1 MALKYS
7 GTFLKMI
14 EIILSGIGL
23 GLVLSIVGG
32 PVFFVLIKTSIEKGF
47 YAGLSFASGVLLSD
61 IIFVALV
68 IYGSSYLALE
78 NQYRLP
84 IGIVGSAIL
93 FTIGTYYLFKKPVI
107 NYEDKSS
114 KRHNTGYFLKGF
126 FMCIFNPA
134 VLLYWVS
141 VAGGAI
147 SVTGKFD
154 LKEVIPFLVS
164 ILVTQFSLD
173 VTKAYYA
180 NKLRYRIK
188 EHIISKFN
196 KVAGVLVIIF
206 AIRMILSLILG
217 HSLI

>member
-1 MALKYS
+1 
-7 GTFLKMI
+7 MI
-14 EIILSGIGL
+14 ETIIAGIGF
-23 GLVLSIVGG
+23 GIVLSIIGG
-32 PVFFVLIKTSIEKGF
+32 AVFFVLLKTSIEKGF
-47 YAGLSFASGVLLSD
+47 HAGVSFAAGVLLSD
-61 IIFVALV
+61 IVFVALV

-84 IGIVGSAIL
+84 IGIMGSAIL
-93 FTIGTYYLFKKPVI
+93 LSIGIYYLFKKPVI

-134 VLLYWVS
+134 VLLYWIS

-147 SVTGKFD
+147 SITGQFNPK
-154 LKEVIPFLVS
+154 KIIPLFAS
-164 ILVTQFSLD
+164 ILITQFSLD

-188 EHIISKFN
+188 AHMISKLN
-196 KVAGVLVIIF
+196 KVAGVLVILF
-206 AIRMILSLILG
+206 AIRMILNLILG

>member
-1 MALKYS
+1 
-7 GTFLKMI
+7 MI
-14 EIILSGIGL
+14 ETIIAGIGF
-23 GLVLSIVGG
+23 GIVLSIIGG
-32 PVFFVLIKTSIEKGF
+32 AVFFVLLKTSIEKGF
-47 YAGLSFASGVLLSD
+47 HAGVSFAAGVLLSD
-61 IIFVALV
+61 IVFVGLV

-84 IGIVGSAIL
+84 IGITGSAIL
-93 FTIGTYYLFKKPVI
+93 LSIGIYYLFKKPVI

-134 VLLYWVS
+134 VLLYWIS

-147 SVTGKFD
+147 SITGQFNP
-154 LKEVIPFLVS
+154 KEIIPLFAS
-164 ILVTQFSLD
+164 ILITQFSLD

-188 EHIISKFN
+188 AHMISKLN
-196 KVAGVLVIIF
+196 KVAGVLVILF
-206 AIRMILSLILG
+206 AIRMILNLILG

>member
-1 MALKYS
+1 
-7 GTFLKMI
+7 MI
-14 EIILSGIGL
+14 ETIIAGIGF
-23 GLVLSIVGG
+23 GIVLSIIGG
-32 PVFFVLIKTSIEKGF
+32 AVFFVLLKTSIEKGF
-47 YAGLSFASGVLLSD
+47 HAGVSFAAGVLLSD
-61 IIFVALV
+61 IVFVALV

-84 IGIVGSAIL
+84 IGITGSAIL
-93 FTIGTYYLFKKPVI
+93 LSIGIYYLFKKPVI

-134 VLLYWVS
+134 VLLYWIS

-147 SVTGKFD
+147 SITGEFNPK
-154 LKEVIPFLVS
+154 KIIPLFAS
-164 ILVTQFSLD
+164 ILITQFGLD

-188 EHIISKFN
+188 AHMISKLN
-196 KVAGVLVIIF
+196 KVAGVLVILF
-206 AIRMILSLILG
+206 AIRMILNLILG

>member
-1 MALKYS
+1 MTKI
-7 GTFLKMI
+7 I

-23 GLVLSIVGG
+23 GVVLSIVGG
-32 PVFFVLIKTSIEKGF
+32 PVFFVLLKTSIERGF
-47 YAGLSFASGVLLSD
+47 YAGVAFASGVLLSD
-61 IIFVALV
+61 IFFVTLIIF
-68 IYGSSYLALE
+68 GSSYLAFE
-78 NQYRLP
+78 SQYRVP

-93 FTIGTYYLFKKPVI
+93 FGIGIYYLFKKADVAI
-107 NYEDKSS
+107 EDQAVP
-114 KRHNTGYFLKGF
+114 KRKVHNTAFFLKGF

-147 SVTGKFD
+147 SITGQFNP
-154 LKEVIPFLVS
+154 KEVIPFLGA

-180 NKLRYRIK
+180 NKLRSKIKDHLMVKLNRI
-188 EHIISKFN
+188 
-196 KVAGVLVIIF
+196 AGVLVIVF
-206 AIRMILSLILG
+206 AIRMILNVILG

>member
-1 MALKYS
+1 
-7 GTFLKMI
+7 MI
-14 EIILSGIGL
+14 ETIIAGIGF
-23 GLVLSIVGG
+23 GIVLSIIGG
-32 PVFFVLIKTSIEKGF
+32 AVFFVLLKTSIEKGF
-47 YAGLSFASGVLLSD
+47 HAGVAFAAGVLLSD
-61 IIFVALV
+61 IVFVALV

-84 IGIVGSAIL
+84 IGITGSAIL
-93 FTIGTYYLFKKPVI
+93 FSIGIYYLFKKPVI

-134 VLLYWVS
+134 VLLYWIS

-147 SVTGKFD
+147 SITGQFNSK
-154 LKEVIPFLVS
+154 KIIPLFAS
-164 ILVTQFSLD
+164 ILITQFSLD

-188 EHIISKFN
+188 AHMISKLN
-196 KVAGVLVIIF
+196 KVAGVLVILF

>member
-1 MALKYS
+1 
-7 GTFLKMI
+7 MI
-14 EIILSGIGL
+14 ETIIVGIGF
-23 GLVLSIVGG
+23 GIVLSIIGG
-32 PVFFVLIKTSIEKGF
+32 AVFFVLLKTSIEKGF
-47 YAGLSFASGVLLSD
+47 HAGISFAAGVLLSD
-61 IIFVALV
+61 IFFVALV

-84 IGIVGSAIL
+84 IGITGSTIL
-93 FTIGTYYLFKKPVI
+93 LSIGIYYLFKKPVI
-107 NYEDKSS
+107 NHEDKSS

-134 VLLYWVS
+134 VLLYWIS

-147 SVTGKFD
+147 SITGEFNPKGI
-154 LKEVIPFLVS
+154 IPLFAS
-164 ILVTQFSLD
+164 ILITQFSLD

-188 EHIISKFN
+188 AHMISKLN
-196 KVAGVLVIIF
+196 KVAGVLVILF
-206 AIRMILSLILG
+206 AIRMIFNLILG